1 MKSISRSLDEPNQSI
16 KGYQAASLYYDEA
29 TKSKIQRHLTDI
41 NDRITEED
49 IRNIDTN
56 ITTPSFNTVKPV
68 PAAVLPYQ
76 GN

>member
-1 MKSISRSLDEPNQSI
+1 MKSVNKTLAEPHQSLIHPQDS
-16 KGYQAASLYYDEA
+16 SLFFDKA

-56 ITTPSFNTVKPV
+56 ITVNLFNHGK
-68 PAAVLPYQ
+68 LPGSPQ
-76 GN
+76 QK